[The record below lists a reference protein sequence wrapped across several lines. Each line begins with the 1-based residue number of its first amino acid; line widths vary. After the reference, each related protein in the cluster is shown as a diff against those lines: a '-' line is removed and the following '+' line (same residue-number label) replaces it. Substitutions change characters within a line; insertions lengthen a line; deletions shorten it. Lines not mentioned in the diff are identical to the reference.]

1 MITKNHGEPN
11 GADWEILHFSKCR
24 ETCFSGRYMCMRV
37 CVKIWFVLHHAVAL
51 CGNLSLLL
59 PSSDKLKCQTM
70 FISLSQTASTQ
81 QCICPYAIP
90 LTWEGIHTTK
100 SHTIHEN
107 GFVGSITA
115 HCAWLNCS
123 LGTRAWRKTC
133 KKVANLQV
141 KWSGSRTLIVTTC
154 FQNIPLVYFLLSAL
168 PLTSLPLFE
177 RLLCE
182 TAWDSVELHISKD
195 VSVKETTTLLW
206 HGKDR
211 NGGLPK
217 LMPGEGSSGDAQ
229 I

>member
-1 MITKNHGEPN
+1 MVQIEKFYTFPS
-11 GADWEILHFSKCR
+11 A
-24 ETCFSGRYMCMRV
+24 GRLVFQVDICACA

-123 LGTRAWRKTC
+123 LGTRMEKNMQKGGELAS
-133 KKVANLQV
+133 KVEWKSYLDRHHLLPKHSISVLSSFRSSPNITPIV
-141 KWSGSRTLIVTTC
+141 WKITLWDCLGFGWVAHFERC
-154 FQNIPLVYFLLSAL
+154 CCERDNY
-168 PLTSLPLFE
+168 TSLARQRPE
-177 RLLCE
+177 WR
-182 TAWDSVELHISKD
+182 I
-195 VSVKETTTLLW
+195 
-206 HGKDR
+206 
-211 NGGLPK
+211 
-217 LMPGEGSSGDAQ
+217 AQ
-229 I
+229 TNAGWRE